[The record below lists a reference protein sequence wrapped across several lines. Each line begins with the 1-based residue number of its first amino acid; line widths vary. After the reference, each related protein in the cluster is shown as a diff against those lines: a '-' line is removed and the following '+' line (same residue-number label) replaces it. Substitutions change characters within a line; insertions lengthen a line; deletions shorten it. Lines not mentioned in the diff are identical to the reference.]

1 MTFWLQ
7 YVDQVLDSQVALC
20 PEDRVRLKSQVKE
33 QMAYSAMKD
42 NEVSA
47 FLMHFKGRPDIVAVE
62 FSRSG
67 HAVYFYDANVF
78 ESTVGK
84 FQRLSFSV
92 YDLKHGDPM
101 ESVTHYPQGQW
112 QRKVRNF
119 LAGYGV
125 RLG

>member
-1 MTFWLQ
+1 
-7 YVDQVLDSQVALC
+7 
-20 PEDRVRLKSQVKE
+20 
-33 QMAYSAMKD
+33 MKD

-92 YDLKHGDPM
+92 YDLKRGDPM
-101 ESVTHYPQGQW
+101 ESVTHYPPGQW